1 MLFRSTDVVDDVLA
15 PAPVRVD
22 RDRAWE
28 AFKRD
33 KKSTGGEL
41 TLVLL
46 GDEGGF
52 TTSVAENDVR
62 RALHELIA
70 D

>member
-1 MLFRSTDVVDDVLA
+1 VVEQTLA
-15 PAPVRVD
+15 PEPVKVD
-22 RDRAWE
+22 RERTWE
-28 AFKRD
+28 ALKRD

-46 GDEGGF
+46 GDAGGF
-52 TTSVAENDVR
+52 TTTVPEADVR
-62 RALHELIA
+62 RALDELIA

>member
-1 MLFRSTDVVDDVLA
+1 VLA
-15 PAPVRVD
+15 PQPVEVD

-28 AFKRD
+28 ALQRD

-41 TLVLL
+41 ILVLL

-52 TTSVAENDVR
+52 RAKVPELDVR
-62 RALHELIA
+62 RALDELIA

>member
-1 MLFRSTDVVDDVLA
+1 VVDDVLA
-15 PAPVRVD
+15 PEPARAD
-22 RDRAWE
+22 RERAWE
-28 AFKRD
+28 ALKRD

-52 TTSVAENDVR
+52 TANVPDANVR
-62 RALHELIA
+62 RALDDLIA

>member
-1 MLFRSTDVVDDVLA
+1 MLTPQ
-15 PAPVRVD
+15 PAKVD

-28 AFKRD
+28 ALQRD

-52 TTSVAENDVR
+52 TAKMPEPDVR
-62 RALHELIA
+62 RALDELIA

>member
-1 MLFRSTDVVDDVLA
+1 MLA
-15 PAPVRVD
+15 PEPVRVE
-22 RDRAWE
+22 RERAWE
-28 AFKRD
+28 ALKRD

-52 TTSVAENDVR
+52 ATNVPEADVR
-62 RALHELIA
+62 RALDELIA